1 MNILPFDLESFKAG
15 QKALTRDGRVAMF
28 VGICEACEEF
38 SRLLVLLEG
47 EDQVMFYSLKGTFEQ
62 SIGTY
67 TESRYDLVSM
77 KSRHQHLID
86 SYDPEDTWQEGVAR
100 HGNLETNTFIVWFCI
115 DKPSWNE
122 QRDYRLHPHNDLI
135 KAWKKGAKIE
145 ISRDGLT
152 WEDTDEPA
160 WNVALHYRIKQ
171 TTNKTVYE
179 WMVKGELGY
188 WHLNGLLLT
197 EDEAA
202 KEFAD
207 YEYKKTGRHW
217 EWEV

>member
-1 MNILPFDLESFKAG
+1 MNKPFNLESFKAG
-15 QKALTRDGRVAMF
+15 QKALTRDGRVATF

-67 TESRYDLVSM
+67 TESRYDLVSI
-77 KSRHQHLID
+77 KSRHQHLIN
-86 SYDPEDTWQEGVAR
+86 SYNSEDVWQIFNSRLAGAKWETITEGSPTWEDY
-100 HGNLETNTFIVWFCI
+100 C
-115 DKPSWNE
+115 
-122 QRDYRLHPHNDLI
+122 DYRLHPHNDLI